1 MESTRQHKYAR
12 LIQREIGEILQKEAK
27 HIIGHAFM
35 TITAVKVSPDLSFAK
50 VFVSILQKQERQ
62 TQFELLEDHKS
73 EFRKYLGNRIGKQV
87 RVVPDLAFFL
97 DETEDE
103 AARIEDILANL
114 DIPPED
120 KED

>member
-27 HIIGHAFM
+27 HIIGQAFM
-35 TITAVKVSPDLSFAK
+35 TITSVKVSPDLSFAK
-50 VFVSILQKQERQ
+50 VFVSILQKQQRQ
-62 TQFELLEDHKS
+62 AQFELLEDHKS

-103 AARIEDILANL
+103 AARIENILANL

>member
-27 HIIGHAFM
+27 HIIGQAFM

-62 TQFELLEDHKS
+62 AQFELLEDHKS